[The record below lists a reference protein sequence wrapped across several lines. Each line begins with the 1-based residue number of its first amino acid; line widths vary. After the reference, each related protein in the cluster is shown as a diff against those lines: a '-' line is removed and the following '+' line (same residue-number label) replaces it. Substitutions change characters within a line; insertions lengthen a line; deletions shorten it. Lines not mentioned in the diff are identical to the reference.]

1 MKINNPFT
9 NPIFMA
15 KTKTTNSV
23 YKVTVN
29 DSADPKFSYFATV
42 QCTSEREAKRLVLEK
57 FQDRDIKV
65 THIRTTNMKPM
76 IKSNI

>member
-9 NPIFMA
+9 RPMFMA
-15 KTKTTNSV
+15 KTKTMSV

-42 QCTSEREAKRLVLEK
+42 QCQDEREAKRLVMEK
-57 FQDRDIKV
+57 FKDRDIKV